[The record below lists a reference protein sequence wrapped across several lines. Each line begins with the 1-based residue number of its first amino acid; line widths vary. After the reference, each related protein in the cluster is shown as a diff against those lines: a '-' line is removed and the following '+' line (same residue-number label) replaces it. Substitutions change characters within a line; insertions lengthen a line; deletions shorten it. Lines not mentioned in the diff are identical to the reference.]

1 MLKYMQGN
9 CFYEDFKMVKF
20 HQIPVFVV
28 GVVCQDQGDQMT
40 LVAVKPA
47 KSGLS
52 LHGIESTNINIFG

>member
-1 MLKYMQGN
+1 
-9 CFYEDFKMVKF
+9 MVKF

-28 GVVCQDQGDQMT
+28 GVVCQEDQDQEVDQMT